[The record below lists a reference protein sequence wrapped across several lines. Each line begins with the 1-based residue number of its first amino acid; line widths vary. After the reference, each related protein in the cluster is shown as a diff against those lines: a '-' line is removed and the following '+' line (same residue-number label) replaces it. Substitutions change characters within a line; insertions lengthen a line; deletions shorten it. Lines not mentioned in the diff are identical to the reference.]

1 VAWASS
7 SLDLGLYFTKVS
19 SRGLGGRALAEE
31 DRRERLL
38 DAAEASFCAHGYE
51 GTTIGVLAAEAGVT
65 RPTVYAYFASKDDV
79 FRALAERVRQEF
91 LELQEHVDT
100 SSPERT
106 VREAMAAYLA
116 AWARHRG
123 MLTVIGHQALGD
135 PAVRA
140 LRDDIVARAERR
152 NTRFLERLVAQ
163 GRADPAVPP
172 PELSRAV
179 TGIVA
184 RAADVAA
191 DEPGRYDQL
200 AAWVGDAY
208 LRLAGIA

>member
-1 VAWASS
+1 M
-7 SLDLGLYFTKVS
+7 S

-38 DAAEASFCAHGYE
+38 DAAEVAFCTHGHE
-51 GTTIGVLAAEAGVT
+51 GTTIGVLAAGAGVS
-65 RPTVYAYFASKDDV
+65 RPTVYAHFASKDEV

-91 LELQEHVDT
+91 LDLQEHVDM

-116 AWARHRG
+116 AWTRHRG
-123 MLTVIGHQALGD
+123 VLTVIAHQALVD
-135 PAVRA
+135 PAVAA
-140 LRDDIVARAERR
+140 LRDEIVARAERR
-152 NTRFLERLVAQ
+152 NTRFLERLVAD

-172 PELSRAV
+172 ADLSPAV

-184 RAADVAA
+184 RAAEIAA
-191 DEPGRYDQL
+191 TDPGRL
-200 AAWVGDAY
+200 EELTVRVGDAY
-208 LRLAGIA
+208 LRLAGIR

>member
-1 VAWASS
+1 M
-7 SLDLGLYFTKVS
+7 S

-65 RPTVYAYFASKDDV
+65 RPTVYAYFTSKDGV
-79 FRALAERVRQEF
+79 FRALADRVRQEF
-91 LELQEHVDT
+91 LGLQEHVDT

-116 AWARHRG
+116 AWTRHRG
-123 MLTVIGHQALGD
+123 MLTVIAHQALGD

-140 LRDDIVARAERR
+140 LRDEIVARAERR
-152 NTRFLERLVAQ
+152 NTRFLERLVAD
-163 GRADPAVPP
+163 GRANPAVPP
-172 PELSRAV
+172 ADLSPVV
-179 TGIVA
+179 TGIVT
-184 RAADVAA
+184 RAAELAA
-191 DEPGRYDQL
+191 DDPERLEEL
-200 AAWVGDAY
+200 AARVGDAY
-208 LRLAGIA
+208 LRLAGIG